1 MRLYRILSRAKL
13 FSTLSLL
20 VLLVLCLTFF
30 WSARDVMADLP
41 FLGGQG
47 EARSLA
53 VSQGALVDLTPWRTA
68 RALAELAA
76 TVEESEYARE
86 AERLA
91 DHEVD
96 QAFASALRQ
105 ASAQRHLLTGTAL
118 TLSQKLAQF
127 QKIVKEDQARV
138 QSLTQA
144 ANRSSSSAPNHS
156 TVTVA
161 DDLDIAK
168 AQLGLDSDELADAQQ
183 DFARAVG
190 DQRSRI
196 QQELAAHE
204 SAMREY
210 DAQAGKKTQV
220 AAVPTQ
226 RYSALLRRLKAWID
240 QRTRC
245 QLIQQASREA
255 TADAIALTAQHDQLA
270 SSANTVS
277 SARTQISFQ
286 PAADAVSDST
296 SGKAAKLTALRDRTA
311 QCQLLSIYDDRIQ
324 TEQQQAAV
332 YDKWSAHLILQH
344 RITLHLLLQSFA
356 LIAFILICVIIF
368 DALVHH
374 LVDRPTLDRRRMQTL
389 RMIFKLG
396 IRLFG
401 VLLILLV
408 MFGSPSQMPTI
419 LGLSTAGLTLVLQ
432 DFIIA
437 FFGWFVL
444 MGKKGIRVG
453 DWVEINGVG
462 GEVVEIGLFRTAM
475 LETGN
480 WTDKGHPTGRRV
492 TFINSFA
499 IKGQY
504 FNFSTIGQWMWDE
517 IRVSI
522 PAADDTHAIIEL
534 IHKAVLKETE
544 KDARLAEQE
553 WKSVTRQNGLS
564 QFTAGTAVDMRPGAS
579 GIDIIVRYIT
589 RASDR
594 FEVRNRL
601 YQCVIDLLH
610 KPLTP
615 RTQLDLAQP
624 AQHMPAPSDERVL
637 QKPLRYA
644 AAETEL
650 TRTP

>member
-270 SSANTVS
+270 SSQHGII
-277 SARTQISFQ
+277 RTYTDLIS
-286 PAADAVSDST
+286 T
-296 SGKAAKLTALRDRTA
+296 R
-311 QCQLLSIYDDRIQ
+311 C
-324 TEQQQAAV
+324 
-332 YDKWSAHLILQH
+332 
-344 RITLHLLLQSFA
+344 
-356 LIAFILICVIIF
+356 
-368 DALVHH
+368 
-374 LVDRPTLDRRRMQTL
+374 RRRL
-389 RMIFKLG
+389 RFH
-396 IRLFG
+396 
-401 VLLILLV
+401 V
-408 MFGSPSQMPTI
+408 
-419 LGLSTAGLTLVLQ
+419 
-432 DFIIA
+432 
-437 FFGWFVL
+437 
-444 MGKKGIRVG
+444 
-453 DWVEINGVG
+453 
-462 GEVVEIGLFRTAM
+462 
-475 LETGN
+475 
-480 WTDKGHPTGRRV
+480 
-492 TFINSFA
+492 
-499 IKGQY
+499 
-504 FNFSTIGQWMWDE
+504 
-517 IRVSI
+517 
-522 PAADDTHAIIEL
+522 
-534 IHKAVLKETE
+534 
-544 KDARLAEQE
+544 
-553 WKSVTRQNGLS
+553 RQS
-564 QFTAGTAVDMRPGAS
+564 RQAHRPPG
-579 GIDIIVRYIT
+579 
-589 RASDR
+589 
-594 FEVRNRL
+594 
-601 YQCVIDLLH
+601 
-610 KPLTP
+610 
-615 RTQLDLAQP
+615 
-624 AQHMPAPSDERVL
+624 
-637 QKPLRYA
+637 
-644 AAETEL
+644 
-650 TRTP
+650 